1 MSDQLKGKR
10 IVVTGSSR
18 GIGAGIA
25 KILSEQGARVAVT
38 YSSNAASAEKVMSDL
53 KGDGHLLV
61 NLNVTSSESVDAA
74 FTEIFAKFEGGIDGL
89 VNNAGVTRDGLLMRM
104 KDEDFD
110 AVLAT
115 NLRGAYLCSK
125 AVMRPMIK
133 ARSGSIVNISSVIGQ
148 MGNAGQ
154 SNYAASKA
162 GLEGFTRS
170 VALEVASRGIRVNAL
185 APGFIVT
192 DMTDALDEKQ
202 KESIQSRI
210 PLQRLG
216 SVDDIAQSV
225 SFLLSDASL
234 YITGQVL
241 QVNGG
246 LYL

>member
-1 MSDQLKGKR
+1 MELKGKR

-25 KILSEQGARVAVT
+25 KSLADKGARLAVT
-38 YSSNAASAEKVMSDL
+38 YSSNAQSAEKVVSDL
-53 KGDGHLLV
+53 SGDGHILIA
-61 NLNVTSSESVDAA
+61 LNVSSSESVETA
-74 FTEIFAKFEGGIDGL
+74 FAEILKKFEGLDGL

-110 AVLAT
+110 TVINT
-115 NLRGAYLCSK
+115 NLRGAYLCTK
-125 AVMRPMIK
+125 AVMRPMLK

-170 VALEVASRGIRVNAL
+170 IAHEVASRGIRVNAI

-202 KESIQSRI
+202 KEAIQAKI

-216 SVDDIAQSV
+216 SVEDVAQAV
-225 SFLLSDASL
+225 GFMLSDASL

-246 LYL
+246 LYM

>member
-1 MSDQLKGKR
+1 MSDLKGKR

-18 GIGAGIA
+18 GIGAGVA
-25 KILSEQGARVAVT
+25 KFLSEQGARIAVT
-38 YSSNAASAEKVMSDL
+38 YSSSAAGAEKVMSEL

-61 NLNVTSSESVDAA
+61 NLNVSSSESVNQA
-74 FTEIFAKFEGGIDGL
+74 FEEIFEKFDGGIDGL

-110 AVLAT
+110 QVITT
-115 NLRGAYLCSK
+115 NLRGAFLCTR

-133 ARSGSIVNISSVIGQ
+133 ARGGSIVNISSVVGQ

-202 KESIQSRI
+202 KEAIQSRI

-216 SVDDIAQSV
+216 SVEDIAQSV

>member
-1 MSDQLKGKR
+1 MNLKGKR

-18 GIGAGIA
+18 GIGAGIVKYLA
-25 KILSEQGARVAVT
+25 NQGARVAVT
-38 YSSNAASAEKVMSDL
+38 YSSSPDSAEKVL
-53 KGDGHLLV
+53 AGLEGDGHMLIAM
-61 NLNVTSSESVDAA
+61 NVGDAA
-74 FTEIFAKFEGGIDGL
+74 SVEKGFEEIFKKFDGLDGL
-89 VNNAGVTRDGLLMRM
+89 VNNAGITRDGLLMRM

-110 AVLAT
+110 QVIAT
-115 NLRGAYLCSK
+115 NLRGAYLCTK
-125 AVMRPMIK
+125 AVMRPLLK

-154 SNYAASKA
+154 ANYAASKA
-162 GLEGFTRS
+162 GLEGLTRS
-170 VALEVASRGIRVNAL
+170 VAHEVASRGIRVNAV

-202 KESIQSRI
+202 KEAIQSKI

-216 SVDDIAQSV
+216 SVDDVAQAV
-225 SFLLSDASL
+225 GFLLSDASL

-246 LYL
+246 LYM

>member
-1 MSDQLKGKR
+1 MDLKGKR

-25 KILSEQGARVAVT
+25 QHLALRGARVAVT
-38 YSSNAASAEKVMSDL
+38 YSSSPEAAEKVLAGLS
-53 KGDGHLLV
+53 GEGHVCAKLDV
-61 NLNVTSSESVDAA
+61 ASSESVEKTFAEILEKFGGLDA
-74 FTEIFAKFEGGIDGL
+74 L
-89 VNNAGVTRDGLLMRM
+89 VNNAGITRDQLLMRM

-110 AVLAT
+110 AVIGT
-115 NLRGAYLCSK
+115 NLRGAYLCTK
-125 AVMRPMIK
+125 AVMRPMLK
-133 ARSGSIVNISSVIGQ
+133 ARAGSIVNISSVIGQ

-162 GLEGFTRS
+162 GVEGFTRS
-170 VALEVASRGIRVNAL
+170 IALEVASRGIRVNAL

-192 DMTDALDEKQ
+192 DMTDGLDEKQ
-202 KESIQSRI
+202 KEAIQSKI

-216 SVDDIAQSV
+216 SVEDVAAAV
-225 SFLLSDASL
+225 AFLVSDASL

-246 LYL
+246 LYM

>member
-1 MSDQLKGKR
+1 MSDLKGKR

-25 KILSEQGARVAVT
+25 KALSEQGARVAVT
-38 YSSNAASAEKVMSDL
+38 YASSAAGAEKVMSEL

-61 NLNVTSSESVDAA
+61 NLNVTSSESVDKA
-74 FTEIFAKFEGGIDGL
+74 FDEILAKFDGIDGL

-110 AVLAT
+110 AVMAT
-115 NLRGAYLCSK
+115 NLRGAFLCTK

-133 ARSGSIVNISSVIGQ
+133 ARGGSIVNVSSVVGQ
-148 MGNAGQ
+148 MGNPGQ

-202 KESIQSRI
+202 KAAIESRI

-216 SVDDIAQSV
+216 TVDDIAQSV